1 MSPMVPPEMLISR
14 QIVTV
19 RQDVSNEEIARRLEI
34 SLRTTENYVSKIYDK
49 LGVNGRSE
57 LVVK

>member
-1 MSPMVPPEMLISR
+1 MVPPEMLISR

-19 RQDVSNEEIARRLEI
+19 RQNVSNEEIARRLEI

>member
-1 MSPMVPPEMLISR
+1 MVPPEMLISR
-14 QIVTV
+14 QIITV

>member
-1 MSPMVPPEMLISR
+1 MRPMVPPEMLISR

-34 SLRTTENYVSKIYDK
+34 SLRTNENYVSKIYDK